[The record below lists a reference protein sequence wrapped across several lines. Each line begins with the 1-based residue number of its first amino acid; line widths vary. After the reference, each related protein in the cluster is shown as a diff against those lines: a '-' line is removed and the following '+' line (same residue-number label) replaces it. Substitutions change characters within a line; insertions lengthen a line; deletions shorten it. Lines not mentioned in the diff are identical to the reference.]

1 MALTMEEKKAK
12 REEGRLKEL
21 LEMTTGEKIRRALTN
36 GRPPA
41 SEFKTPLGAFTA
53 AATLYSEIQRQ
64 WPANYDKPNPGDIG
78 VAAAFVTTDLSL
90 TGITPLYAPGAGLDA
105 FTKHL
110 DGKIILGLVFG
121 IKDPDETDV
130 TLLFALGVR
139 PFISM
144 KQVDQWLSGLT
155 HVLPILMGD
164 EELEWKM
171 QQQEQK

>member
-1 MALTMEEKKAK
+1 MALTVEAKKAR

-21 LEMTTGEKIRRALTN
+21 QEMTAGEKIRRSLVN

-53 AATLYSEIQRQ
+53 AATLYSEIHRQ
-64 WPANYDKPNPGDIG
+64 WPAKCSKPNPGDIG

-90 TGITPLYAPGAGLDA
+90 TGITPLYAPGAGPDA

-121 IKDPDETDV
+121 INDPDETDV
-130 TLLFALGVR
+130 MLQFALGVR
-139 PFISM
+139 PFIGM

-155 HVLPILMGD
+155 HILPILMGD
-164 EELEWKM
+164 EELEWKIK
-171 QQQEQK
+171 QQQK